1 MCAKSLQ
8 SCPTPCHP
16 VALSLPGLGFSRQE
30 YWSRSPCPPPGDLPN
45 PRIEP
50 TSLTPAALASRF
62 FTTSALWEAVGRSS
76 ETRSNS
82 VT

>member
-1 MCAKSLQ
+1 MCTKSLQ
-8 SCPTPCHP
+8 SCLTPLHP
-16 VALSLPGLGFSRQE
+16 VGLSLPGLGFSRQK
-30 YWSRSPCPPPGDLPN
+30 YWSRSPCPPPGDLPS

-62 FTTSALWEAVGRSS
+62 FTTSASWEAVGRSS
-76 ETRSNS
+76 ESRSNS